1 MNMKIINMML
11 NRRTITM
18 YIVVII
24 LLFAVTPGQKGVINI
39 LAGFS
44 PQESRGLDIIGII
57 RWNLCVLPPVVASI
71 LFMDMEMGV
80 LQIYTMIRS
89 ENIKKWFIQRFMG
102 IVIANLFYMLLFV
115 VITEL
120 CAGAGDYKKKRF
132 LLFLTLFFLH
142 TLLISLVSV
151 ALCTRSK
158 NIYITIVFYLAV
170 EGIMVVIGEFF
181 PKIAAYL
188 PPYWGMIRQVE
199 NALSGTISY
208 LFLITG
214 ISAVI
219 MIGSF
224 MFTIKCLRV

>member
-1 MNMKIINMML
+1 
-11 NRRTITM
+11 M

-120 CAGAGDYKKKRF
+120 CADAGDYKKKGF

-151 ALCTRSK
+151 ALCTQSK
-158 NIYITIVFYLAV
+158 NIHITIVFYLAV